1 MTANKS
7 NSNATGP
14 DGNPNSQTLL
24 KPAKKTS
31 VGARFRTYF
40 LTGLVVAAPIGI
52 TLYLTSW
59 FIEVVDEWFMP
70 LIPAA
75 YRPENYLSI
84 SIPGLGLLVAL
95 VALTILGA
103 LTANFFGRQVLS
115 LGERIVERMPVV
127 RTIYSA
133 LKQIFET
140 VLAQGTTSF
149 KDVGLIEYPRKGLYA
164 LVFVTTVTKGEVAS
178 RVPGTPELLSV
189 FLPTTPNPTSG
200 FLLFV
205 PRTDIQILDMSVEE
219 AAKLVISAG
228 LVVPGESAPVEVGGK
243 QLENPTSET

>member
-1 MTANKS
+1 MTTDKP

-14 DGNPNSQTLL
+14 DGNSTSQTLL
-24 KPAKKTS
+24 KPAKKSS

-59 FIEVVDEWFMP
+59 FVEVVDEWFIP
-70 LIPAA
+70 LIPEA

-95 VALTILGA
+95 VVLTLLGA
-103 LTANFFGRQVLS
+103 LTANFFGRQVLI

-127 RTIYSA
+127 RTIYGA

-140 VLAQGTTSF
+140 VLAQSTTSF

-164 LVFVTTVTKGEVAS
+164 LVFVTTTTKGEVAK
-178 RVPGTPELLSV
+178 RMPEGTELVSV

-205 PRTDIQILDMSVEE
+205 PKTDIQILDMSVED

-228 LVVPGESAPVEVGGK
+228 LVVPDEAVPVEIEGK
-243 QLENPTSET
+243 ELGNPAG